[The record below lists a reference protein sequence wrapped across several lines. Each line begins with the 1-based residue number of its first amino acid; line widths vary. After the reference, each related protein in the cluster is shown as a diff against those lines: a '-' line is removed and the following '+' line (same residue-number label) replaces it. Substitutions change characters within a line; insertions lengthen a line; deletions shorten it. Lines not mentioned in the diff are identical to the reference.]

1 MKNCVLGAL
10 FACALLFIGALA
22 PSASQAS
29 PTALSSPVINP
40 TPKWQNKGCF
50 ASWCQTG
57 WYASPAVADLNGD
70 GQPEVIWSPYSI
82 FVVDGATGS
91 PIWSVRSGHDRSVNY
106 NTTSDVGRTWPG
118 IIVADIDGDGAT
130 EIVTAHGGGWVG
142 VYDASGAFKPGW
154 PKQPFPNEIRSL
166 AVDDLDG
173 PSTSSGQGD
182 GKLEIVVAR
191 ASGGSYDQWTVLE
204 SDGATR
210 AGWPRLK
217 SGQPGYGWGAYN
229 QNIGVADIDGDGK
242 AEIIGPSDV
251 HYISAFN
258 DDGSQIL
265 TNTRYNNTST
275 PKGTPKFWSQVGV
288 HVDDAVDLRGYA
300 NCGTEHRP
308 NFANSPPSIVDIDG
322 SGVPKI
328 LVVGNVYNCGI
339 GNDASGDLAY
349 LPFIFNADR
358 SRWVSGSSDWTAIP
372 PLGGTS
378 GKALSEDYDVIQSG
392 LPNPVPADLDGNGV
406 KELLFASNDGKL
418 HAYWMDKIEHNSW
431 PFNVTK
437 LAGDMSFA
445 SEPVVA
451 DLDNDGH
458 AEVIFGTWPRN
469 GGRRVGKIVVTDW
482 QGNLLQQIALP
493 APLATDAS
501 EWNGVLGAPTLANI
515 DADADLELVVG
526 TVSSGI
532 VAYDLPGSAGAR
544 VLWGT
549 GRGSFLRTG
558 AQSPP
563 TAFTMSAHK
572 PTQPGDLV
580 DFKLVLSDPIATPHL
595 ALQLTDSLPNGLS
608 FVPGSLSASSGTLN
622 ESGGTIS
629 WNGALL
635 SGKPITIAFQAQV
648 SAAISSTTVL
658 INQAQL
664 SGGRTTTFRN
674 TLIVNGQSVW
684 LPALRR

>member
-1 MKNCVLGAL
+1 MKNYIVGS
-10 FACALLFIGALA
+10 LLVVTLLSAGGIPAYGGALA
-22 PSASQAS
+22 PSTSQANSTVLNS
-29 PTALSSPVINP
+29 PIISP
-40 TPKWQNKGCF
+40 TPKWQYKGCF

-57 WYASPAVADLNGD
+57 WYSSPAVADLNGD
-70 GQPEVIWSPYSI
+70 SKPEVIWSPYSI

-91 PIWSVRSGHDRSVNY
+91 PVWSVRSGHDRSSNY
-106 NTTSDVGRTWPG
+106 DTTEDVGRTWPG
-118 IIVADIDGDGAT
+118 IAVADIDGDGTA
-130 EIVTAHGGGWVG
+130 EVITAHSGGWVG
-142 VYDASGAFKPGW
+142 VYDGSGAFKPGW
-154 PKQPFPNEIRSL
+154 PKQPFTNEIRSL

-173 PSTSSGQGD
+173 D
-182 GKLEIVVAR
+182 GSMEIVVAR

-204 SDGATR
+204 PNGTTR
-210 AGWPRLK
+210 PGWPRLQ

-242 AEIIGPSDV
+242 AEIVGPSDV

-265 TNTRYNNTST
+265 TNARYNNTSN

-300 NCGTEHRP
+300 NCGAEHRP
-308 NFANSPPSIVDIDG
+308 NFANSPPSIADIDG
-322 SGVPKI
+322 NGAPEI
-328 LVVGNVYNCGI
+328 LVVGNVYNCDI

-358 SRWVSGSSDWTAIP
+358 SRWASGSFSWVAIP

-378 GKALSEDYDVIQSG
+378 GKALSEDYNVIQSG
-392 LPNPVPADLDGNGV
+392 LPNPVPSDLDGDGV

-418 HAYWMDKIEHNSW
+418 HAYWMDKTEHGSW
-431 PFNVTK
+431 PFNVAA

-469 GGRRVGKIVVTDW
+469 GGRRVGKIIVADW
-482 QGNLLQQIALP
+482 QGRLLQQIALP
-493 APLATDAS
+493 APRDTDADS
-501 EWNGVLGAPTLANI
+501 WNGVLGAPTLANI
-515 DADADLELVVG
+515 DADADVELVVG
-526 TVSSGI
+526 TVSAGI
-532 VAYDLPGSAGAR
+532 VAYDLPGSANAR

-563 TAFTMSAHK
+563 TTFTASA
-572 PTQPGDLV
+572 PAPVQPGDLV
-580 DFKLVLSDPIATPHL
+580 DFKLVLSDPIAAPLL
-595 ALQLTDSLPNGLS
+595 ALQLTDSLPSGLTY
-608 FVPGSLSASSGTLN
+608 VPGSLQASSGTPN
-622 ESGGTIS
+622 ESGGNIS
-629 WNGALL
+629 WSGTLR

-664 SGGRTTTFRN
+664 SGARTATFRN
-674 TLIVNGQSVW
+674 TLIVKGQGVW
-684 LPALRR
+684 LPTLRR

>member
-1 MKNCVLGAL
+1 MKNYVLVSL
-10 FACALLFIGALA
+10 LTFALLSTSGIPTYGGARES
-22 PSASQAS
+22 PAS
-29 PTALSSPVINP
+29 PAALGSPIINP

-50 ASWCQTG
+50 TSWCQTG

-70 GQPEVIWSPYSI
+70 SKPEVIWSPYSI

-91 PIWSVRSGHDRSVNY
+91 PVWSVRSGHDRSSNY
-106 NTTSDVGRTWPG
+106 NTTDDVGRTWPG
-118 IIVADIDGDGAT
+118 VVVADIDGDGAT
-130 EIVTAHGGGWVG
+130 EVVTAHGGGWVG

-154 PKQPFPNEIRSL
+154 PKQPFTSEIRSL

-173 PSTSSGQGD
+173 DGQM
-182 GKLEIVVAR
+182 EIVVAR

-204 SDGATR
+204 PNGSTR
-210 AGWPRLK
+210 AGWPRLS

-265 TNTRYNNTST
+265 TNARYNNSSN

-308 NFANSPPSIVDIDG
+308 NFANSAPSIADIDG

-358 SRWVSGSSDWTAIP
+358 SRWVSGSSNWTAIP

-418 HAYWMDKIEHNSW
+418 HAYWMDKTEHGSW

-451 DLDNDGH
+451 DLDNDGR

-469 GGRRVGKIVVTDW
+469 GGRRVGKIIVADW
-482 QGNLLQQIALP
+482 QGNLLQQLALP
-493 APLATDAS
+493 APLSTDANA
-501 EWNGVLGAPTLANI
+501 WNGVLGAPTLANI
-515 DADADLELVVG
+515 DADADIELVVG
-526 TVSSGI
+526 TVSAGI

-563 TAFTMSAHK
+563 TTFTMSA
-572 PTQPGDLV
+572 PTPVQPGDLV
-580 DFKLVLSDPIATPHL
+580 DFKLVLSDPIAAPLL
-595 ALQLTDSLPNGLS
+595 ALQLTDSLPSGLS
-608 FVPGSLSASSGTLN
+608 LVPGSLAASSGTPSA
-622 ESGGTIS
+622 SGDTIS
-629 WNGALL
+629 WNGALR
-635 SGKPITIAFQAQV
+635 SGKPITITFQAQV

-664 SGGRTTTFRN
+664 TGGRTTTFRS
-674 TLIVNGQSVW
+674 TLIVNGQGVW